1 MVEDNNSQD
10 GRSGADDRPEYAIEP
25 KLFGKWSYDGV
36 ECSDMSLSG
45 YC

>member
-10 GRSGADDRPEYAIEP
+10 GREGDDDRPEYAIEP